1 MARAPLSPRVR
12 AAPHAEPAA
21 AAHRIPRARDGARE
35 RVIRAHVLNA
45 APSSMCLQVPEV
57 LRRLPVHHLRTV
69 ARRRVPNARLRVR
82 ESSTRTNVVGFSA
95 ATHPTRRVRI
105 VDHLLCSVP
114 QCTQPLVPQHSL
126 IPLAGAWHAACPR
139 QKAMVMAV
147 LPQVG
152 FRQATLRQAT
162 KVAKKAKQMP
172 PVPPPRR
179 LMNLFGKTRSS

>member
-1 MARAPLSPRVR
+1 MGKLRKRPLVYAPALS
-12 AAPHAEPAA
+12 AASRWHGVSSWRGRLCRRGCVQPPHAEPTA

-82 ESSTRTNVVGFSA
+82 EPSTRTNVVGFSA

-105 VDHLLCSVP
+105 VDHLLCSVS

-126 IPLAGAWHAACPR
+126 IPLAGAWYAACPR
-139 QKAMVMAV
+139 RDKWP
-147 LPQVG
+147 LP
-152 FRQATLRQAT
+152 
-162 KVAKKAKQMP
+162 
-172 PVPPPRR
+172 
-179 LMNLFGKTRSS
+179 